1 MKNLQRDALNP
12 NLILS
17 SRFLDVDFFFLPDFV
32 GHVCEQNCVKT
43 EKTTAKIANV
53 ILSVKIAPGIFG
65 IFRG

>member
-1 MKNLQRDALNP
+1 MKNSQRDALSP
-12 NLILS
+12 NLILL
-17 SRFLDVDFFFLPDFV
+17 SRFLDFDFFSLPDFF

-65 IFRG
+65 IFWG